1 MNTRRKVMAVT
12 DRNSTVSG
20 PSMQHF
26 VTLPAAPW
34 EQADNPKV
42 TIFGKAF
49 VSVSR
54 AAKDLKVDRTSLS
67 NAILFNRL
75 EQYLTHQMARER
87 TGNKTDKAVTALYQ
101 KSQKCPPCNHD
112 CDQGRSCPERNK

>member
-1 MNTRRKVMAVT
+1 MNARTKVMAVT
-12 DRNSTVSG
+12 DRHSTVSG

-26 VTLPAAPW
+26 VTMPAAPW
-34 EQADNPKV
+34 EQADSPKV
-42 TIFGKAF
+42 TIFGRAF

-87 TGNKTDKAVTALYQ
+87 TGNKADKAVTALYQ

-112 CDQGRSCPERNK
+112 CAQHAL